1 MVRSLLFGL
10 VAATLTSAHFTLNWP
25 ATAGFD
31 DDNQPMAPC
40 GGVGVTVTDDSQ
52 EITVDRFPVAIFS
65 SHPAASWAFFATTN
79 TQEPYNWTEIVP
91 VINSTGIGSFC
102 LTYLRAPAEFAG
114 QNGII
119 QVIDYSADGTLYQCA
134 PVNFVSGS
142 NNTVNSEFCTNQT
155 SGFEATWTDMTS
167 ASVAPSD
174 NASSTSTEEHPAGH
188 SDMPSS
194 TSSAGAAAATAMGSV
209 LGLGLLAAGL
219 AL

>member
-1 MVRSLLFGL
+1 MSATEWYSTWGIWKVCLPWNHTKFHEVPAKEVRYQQACPRSHCSLSFLTPRAFHHRRIFRNKPLFTMVRSLLFGL

-119 QVIDYSADGTLYQCA
+119 QVIDYSADGTLYQ
-134 PVNFVSGS
+134 VSRR
-142 NNTVNSEFCTNQT
+142 
-155 SGFEATWTDMTS
+155 
-167 ASVAPSD
+167 
-174 NASSTSTEEHPAGH
+174 
-188 SDMPSS
+188 
-194 TSSAGAAAATAMGSV
+194 MGQRGRV
-209 LGLGLLAAGL
+209 MRC
-219 AL
+219 